1 MDILLRINALLAEAQ
16 TFCLATV
23 ISSSDDSI
31 ASGIKAIIRPGG
43 RLEGG
48 TGQSETDSLL
58 TGFALQILKDQKKQ
72 LIEVRKGLSV
82 FFDVMS
88 ARMELVICG
97 AGHIAIPLARFTKE
111 VGFAVTVLDDRP
123 DFASTSRFPGCQVI
137 ADDFI
142 SALRSITINRLTYLV
157 IITRGHEHD
166 VECLQEIMPYE
177 SAYVGLI
184 GSRRRV
190 SFVLEMLAEQGIPKE
205 RLADICTPIGIPIGA
220 ESPEEIA
227 LSITAELVCVRR
239 KGMAQAKALS
249 KAVRGDV

>member
-1 MDILLRINALLAEAQ
+1 MDILARISALFVEAE

-23 ISSSDDSI
+23 ISSHDGSI
-31 ASGIKAIIRPGG
+31 ASGSKAIIHADG

-48 TGQSETDSLL
+48 TGQPETDGLL
-58 TGFALQILKDQKKQ
+58 VGFALQVLKNQKKQ
-72 LIEVRKGLSV
+72 LMEVKEGLSV
-82 FFDVMS
+82 FFDIMS
-88 ARMELVICG
+88 ARAELVICG
-97 AGHIAIPLARFTKE
+97 AGHIAIPLARFAKE

-123 DFASTSRFPGCQVI
+123 DFANTSRFPGCKVI

-142 SALRSITINRLTYLV
+142 SSLRSITINRLTYLV

-166 VECLQEIMPYE
+166 VECLTEIVPHE
-177 SAYVGLI
+177 AAYIGLI

-190 SFVLEMLAEQGIPKE
+190 SFVMEMLAGQGITKE
-205 RLADICTPIGIPIGA
+205 RLAGVFSPIGIPIGA

-239 KGMAQAKALS
+239 KGMSQAKALS
-249 KAVRGDV
+249 KAVREDI

>member
-1 MDILLRINALLAEAQ
+1 MDILLRINVLLAEAQ

-31 ASGIKAIIRPGG
+31 ASGIKTIIRPGG

-48 TGQSETDSLL
+48 TGQSEIDSLL
-58 TGFALQILKDQKKQ
+58 TGFALQVLKNQKRQ

-82 FFDVMS
+82 FFDIMS
-88 ARMELVICG
+88 ARAELVICG
-97 AGHIAIPLARFTKE
+97 AGHIAIPLARLAKE

-123 DFASTSRFPGCQVI
+123 DFANTSRFPGCQVI

-157 IITRGHEHD
+157 VITRGHEHD
-166 VECLQEIMPYE
+166 VECLNEIMPYE
-177 SAYVGLI
+177 SAYIGLI

-205 RLADICTPIGIPIGA
+205 RLADVCTPIGIPIGA

-239 KGMAQAKALS
+239 KGISQAKTLS